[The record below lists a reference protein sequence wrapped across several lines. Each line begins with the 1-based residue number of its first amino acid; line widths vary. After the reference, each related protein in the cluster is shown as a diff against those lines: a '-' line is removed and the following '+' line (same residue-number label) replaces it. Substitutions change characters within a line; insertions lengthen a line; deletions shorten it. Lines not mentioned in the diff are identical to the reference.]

1 MRNKNHRFL
10 SLLLA
15 AVLVLCLI
23 PAIAF
28 AAAEKLAYDGDAVGF
43 FKEDLTSAFGML
55 TPQEGSTCEID
66 GDNVVIH
73 IVPKNTTTYNAIHW
87 GAITDE
93 LSADV
98 KFNEDGTI
106 DLKLAA
112 ADYCGY
118 AHPVAPVKADGSGTT
133 STQYYFAIP
142 AKDKLPEAEKK
153 VEKLAYSSDAV
164 GFFKEDLTSA
174 FGMLTPQEGS
184 TCEIDGDNVVIHI
197 VPKNTTVYNALH
209 WGAITDELTK
219 DVTFNEDGTIDLK
232 LAAADYCG
240 YASPVAPV
248 KADGSGTTS
257 AQYYLAIPAKDK
269 LPEVE
274 KKVEKLAYT
283 GADVAFLKED
293 LTSKFGMLTPQ
304 DGSYWAL
311 DGDNVVI
318 HIIPKNTT
326 VYNSWHWG
334 AITDELTKD
343 VTFNE
348 DGSID
353 LKLAAADYCGFASP
367 VAPIKVKDGKTTA
380 DQYYLAVPAKDKLS
394 TLEEVKKDLEAAA
407 PVEEKIEA
415 IGEVTLESEEKIA
428 AAREAYDALTDAQK
442 KLVANAADLT
452 AAEEA
457 LKALKEE
464 AEKEAAKHI
473 ELTITNNTNMFK
485 AVTAFLDT
493 ADDGTQTLV
502 VALSGT
508 SYENLFKGNYEEAK
522 ANGNDRTKWIKAE
535 TNADGKLEFK
545 IPVGADE
552 SYLPLVSISNSYLA
566 KFEAGENPIERAFYP
581 RQMVIDREAKTL
593 VVGDYENSKDLEIV
607 NNVKMFKPSS
617 AKLTTVGGPNSN
629 NYAAILDLVMG
640 SDSFDK
646 AFIGTKDEAAAAKEG
661 VVSLDNKTFSFKLKW
676 VVKAGDPDSVV
687 DLMKDTIIVSFH
699 SVKNDAWYERQM
711 TVSESKG
718 RLTFNEA
725 AADDDSP
732 VKVVTV
738 KDKSSEP
745 VPFTLGEVEKNV
757 ELTIPVAVKVNPDVD
772 DPESI
777 DIKWQKDIVLPAD
790 TTFPVTIEFEYE
802 NKSQNF
808 FIYHYDTE
816 KKVWEVVGKGKEGK
830 ATVTFNSLSPV
841 ALVAVNTPNTGDS
854 AAPYLWG
861 AAAVVFA
868 AAAVVLIA
876 RRRKEEN

>member
-1 MRNKNHRFL
+1 
-10 SLLLA
+10 
-15 AVLVLCLI
+15 
-23 PAIAF
+23 
-28 AAAEKLAYDGDAVGF
+28 
-43 FKEDLTSAFGML
+43 ML
-55 TPQEGSTCEID
+55 TPQ
-66 GDNVVIH
+66 N
-73 IVPKNTTTYNAIHW
+73 
-87 GAITDE
+87 
-93 LSADV
+93 
-98 KFNEDGTI
+98 
-106 DLKLAA
+106 
-112 ADYCGY
+112 
-118 AHPVAPVKADGSGTT
+118 
-133 STQYYFAIP
+133 
-142 AKDKLPEAEKK
+142 
-153 VEKLAYSSDAV
+153 
-164 GFFKEDLTSA
+164 
-174 FGMLTPQEGS
+174 
-184 TCEIDGDNVVIHI
+184 
-197 VPKNTTVYNALH
+197 
-209 WGAITDELTK
+209 
-219 DVTFNEDGTIDLK
+219 
-232 LAAADYCG
+232 
-240 YASPVAPV
+240 
-248 KADGSGTTS
+248 
-257 AQYYLAIPAKDK
+257 
-269 LPEVE
+269 
-274 KKVEKLAYT
+274 
-283 GADVAFLKED
+283 
-293 LTSKFGMLTPQ
+293 
-304 DGSYWAL
+304 GSYWAL

-428 AAREAYDALTDAQK
+428 AAREACDALTDAQK

-508 SYENLFKGNYEEAK
+508 SYENIFKGNYEEAK
-522 ANGNDRTKWIKAE
+522 SNGNDRTKWIKAE
-535 TNADGKLEFK
+535 TNADGKLEFR
-545 IPVGADE
+545 IPVAEDE
-552 SYLPLVSISNSYLA
+552 TYLPLVSISNTYLA

-593 VVGDYENSKDLEIV
+593 VVGDYEFSKELEIV
-607 NNVKMFKPSS
+607 NNVKMFKPES
-617 AKLTTVGGPNSN
+617 ATLTTIGGPNSN

-661 VVSLDNKTFSFKLKW
+661 VVSLENRTFSFKLKW
-676 VVKAGDPDSVV
+676 VVKAGEPDSVV

-699 SVKNDAWYERQM
+699 SVSKDAWYERQM

-718 RLTFNEA
+718 KLTFNEA
-725 AADDDSP
+725 ATDDDSP
-732 VKVVTV
+732 VKVVSV

-745 VPFTLGEVEKNV
+745 VPFTLGDVEKNV

-816 KKVWEVVGKGKEGK
+816 KKVWEVVGEGKEGK
-830 ATVTFNSLSPV
+830 ATVTLNSLSPV

-861 AAAVVFA
+861 TAAVVCA
-868 AAAVVLIA
+868 AAAVFVA
-876 RRRKEEN
+876 RRRREEN